1 MPGRGERGFSLL
13 EAVAALVILG
23 LTGVAAL
30 AALGAE
36 LRTADRVNRSLPAVA
51 LTRDR
56 LTAIRLLPPEA
67 MERLP
72 DSLSQG
78 TFAPPFEEYRWEAA
92 SRAVPEEEGLF
103 DISVTVSWDDGFYP
117 LQTRLYRPA
126 RQLRFIRRGGP
137 P

>member
-13 EAVAALVILG
+13 EAVVALVILG

-30 AALGAE
+30 AALAAE

-51 LTRDR
+51 LARDR

-67 MERLP
+67 MGRLP

-78 TFAPPFEEYRWEAA
+78 AFAPPFEDYRWKAK

-103 DISVTVSWDDGFYP
+103 DVSVTVSWNDGFYP
-117 LQTRLYRPA
+117 LRTRLYRPA
-126 RQLRFIRRGGP
+126 RQRTFARPGEP